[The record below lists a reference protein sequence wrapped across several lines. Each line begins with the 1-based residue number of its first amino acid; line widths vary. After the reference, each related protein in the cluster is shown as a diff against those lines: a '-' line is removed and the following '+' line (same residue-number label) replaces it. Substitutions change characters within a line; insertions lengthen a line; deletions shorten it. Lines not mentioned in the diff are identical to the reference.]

1 MKERVKICRHG
12 HTAPVLNGE
21 IAATDN
27 ERVNELLV
35 ALFRDGERCATCA
48 IVALEVL
55 LRRARYGLK
64 LGA

>member
-1 MKERVKICRHG
+1 
-12 HTAPVLNGE
+12 
-21 IAATDN
+21 
-27 ERVNELLV
+27 VNELLV

-55 LRRARYGLK
+55 LRRARCGLE